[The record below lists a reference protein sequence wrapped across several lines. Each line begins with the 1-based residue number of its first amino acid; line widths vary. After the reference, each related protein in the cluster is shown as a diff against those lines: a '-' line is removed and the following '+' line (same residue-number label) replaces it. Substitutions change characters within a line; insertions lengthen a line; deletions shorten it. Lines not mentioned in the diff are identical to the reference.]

1 MVFPLYDDNTDRVV
15 TPIVNYI
22 LIAVNILVFVL
33 FQQLGTNDKF
43 TYAFSTV
50 PQEIVSGRDVVTPDR
65 VVEAPV
71 TGQQLLLPGL
81 QPTPFSVYLTLLF
94 SMFMH
99 GGIAHIAGNMLFL
112 WIFGDNVEDRL
123 GHLRYLAFY
132 LLTGVLA
139 SMAHVLTTVMFA
151 ADQSSLL
158 IPSLGASGAISGVL
172 GGYIVLH
179 PKRRVTVI
187 MFRFLTD
194 VPAYVAVGIWFAF
207 QLISG
212 LGILGGGSQ
221 QGGVAYAAHI
231 GGFVAGVAL
240 VKLFTIGRGST
251 PSFRNSIPG

>member
-1 MVFPLYDDNTDRVV
+1 MVFPLYDDNSDRTT
-15 TPIVNYI
+15 TPIVNYV
-22 LIAVNILVFVL
+22 LIAINILVFVFL
-33 FQQLGTNDKF
+33 QQLGTNERF

-50 PQEIVSGRDVVTPDR
+50 PQEIVSGRDIQTPDR
-65 VVEAPV
+65 IVEHPV
-71 TGQQLLLPGL
+71 TGQQLLIPGL
-81 QPTPFSVYLTLLF
+81 QPTPFSVYLTLII

-112 WIFGDNVEDRL
+112 WIFGDNVEHRL
-123 GHLRYLAFY
+123 GHLRYLIFY

-139 SMAHVLTTVMFA
+139 SLAHVVTTVMFA
-151 ADQSSLL
+151 TDANSLL

-179 PKRRVTVI
+179 PHRRVTVI
-187 MFRFLTD
+187 LFRFLTD
-194 VPAYVAVGIWFAF
+194 VPAYVAIGIWFAF

-231 GGFVAGVAL
+231 GGFVAGLAL
-240 VKLFTIGRGST
+240 IKVFTIGRQDSSVAGS
-251 PSFRNSIPG
+251 